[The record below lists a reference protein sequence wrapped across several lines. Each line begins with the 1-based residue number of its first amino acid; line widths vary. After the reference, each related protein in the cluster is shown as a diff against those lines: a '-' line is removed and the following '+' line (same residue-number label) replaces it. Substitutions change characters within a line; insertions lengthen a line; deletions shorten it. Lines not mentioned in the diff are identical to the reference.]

1 MDKLTKEQR
10 SKNMQAIKNKG
21 TKDEVL
27 LAKKLW
33 HIGLRYRK
41 NDNSVFGK
49 PDLTFKR
56 YKIAIFIDS
65 EFFHGKDWETEKYK
79 IKSNREF
86 WWPKIERNITR
97 DIIVNQVLENAGWKV
112 IRFWS
117 KSMRKDIN
125 ACVETIMHIYN
136 PQNEMFRL
144 LGTKRSFSQNETF
157 FFSHPY
163 PPTLPFSA

>member
-65 EFFHGKDWETEKYK
+65 EFFHGKDWEVLKPQLEKGKNADFWIKK
-79 IKSNREF
+79 ISKNQQHDD
-86 WWPKIERNITR
+86 
-97 DIIVNQVLENAGWKV
+97 DINKQLQFLGWTV
-112 IRFWS
+112 IRFWG
-117 KSMRKDIN
+117 KDIMKKTDECIQVIEEN
-125 ACVETIMHIYN
+125 IFEQKYN
-136 PQNEMFRL
+136 DYDIEI
-144 LGTKRSFSQNETF
+144 EEI
-157 FFSHPY
+157 SHV
-163 PPTLPFSA
+163 

>member
-65 EFFHGKDWETEKYK
+65 EFSKIVQQKKTKLNLTENFGGLK
-79 IKSNREF
+79 
-86 WWPKIERNITR
+86 
-97 DIIVNQVLENAGWKV
+97 L
-112 IRFWS
+112 
-117 KSMRKDIN
+117 
-125 ACVETIMHIYN
+125 
-136 PQNEMFRL
+136 NEI
-144 LGTKRSFSQNETF
+144 
-157 FFSHPY
+157 
-163 PPTLPFSA
+163 

>member
-56 YKIAIFIDS
+56 YKIAS
-65 EFFHGKDWETEKYK
+65 LEESHNPLK
-79 IKSNREF
+79 IRSLCGF
-86 WWPKIERNITR
+86 
-97 DIIVNQVLENAGWKV
+97 
-112 IRFWS
+112 S
-117 KSMRKDIN
+117 KNGVTSW
-125 ACVETIMHIYN
+125 
-136 PQNEMFRL
+136 Q
-144 LGTKRSFSQNETF
+144 
-157 FFSHPY
+157 
-163 PPTLPFSA
+163 PF

>member
-97 DIIVNQVLENAGWKV
+97 DIIVNQVLENAGWRV

-125 ACVETIMHIYN
+125 ACVETIMHI
-136 PQNEMFRL
+136 L
-144 LGTKRSFSQNETF
+144 LEEKDKKINMKQ
-157 FFSHPY
+157 
-163 PPTLPFSA
+163 LKQKQL

>member
-33 HIGLRYRK
+33 RIGLRYRK

-97 DIIVNQVLENAGWKV
+97 DITVNQVLENAGWKV

-117 KSMRKDIN
+117 KSMRKNID
-125 ACVETIMHIYN
+125 ACVETIMHILIEEKDKKLN
-136 PQNEMFRL
+136 
-144 LGTKRSFSQNETF
+144 TKQ
-157 FFSHPY
+157 
-163 PPTLPFSA
+163 LKQKQL

>member
-65 EFFHGKDWETEKYK
+65 EFFHGKD
-79 IKSNREF
+79 
-86 WWPKIERNITR
+86 
-97 DIIVNQVLENAGWKV
+97 
-112 IRFWS
+112 
-117 KSMRKDIN
+117 
-125 ACVETIMHIYN
+125 
-136 PQNEMFRL
+136 
-144 LGTKRSFSQNETF
+144 
-157 FFSHPY
+157 
-163 PPTLPFSA
+163 

>member
-65 EFFHGKDWETEKYK
+65 EFFMAKIGKQKNT
-79 IKSNREF
+79 KSNL
-86 WWPKIERNITR
+86 T
-97 DIIVNQVLENAGWKV
+97 ENFGGLK
-112 IRFWS
+112 
-117 KSMRKDIN
+117 
-125 ACVETIMHIYN
+125 
-136 PQNEMFRL
+136 L
-144 LGTKRSFSQNETF
+144 NET
-157 FFSHPY
+157 
-163 PPTLPFSA
+163 

>member
-65 EFFHGKDWETEKYK
+65 EFFHGKDWEVLKPQLERGKNADFWIEKISK
-79 IKSNREF
+79 NQQ
-86 WWPKIERNITR
+86 R
-97 DIIVNQVLENAGWKV
+97 DEEVNQQLQYLGWTV
-112 IRFWS
+112 IRFWG
-117 KSMRKDIN
+117 KDITKHTDE
-125 ACVETIMHIYN
+125 CVQVIEETIFDIMMDMDNYY
-136 PQNEMFRL
+136 
-144 LGTKRSFSQNETF
+144 K
-157 FFSHPY
+157 
-163 PPTLPFSA
+163 

>member
-65 EFFHGKDWETEKYK
+65 EFFHGKDWEVLKPQLEKGNNADFWINK
-79 IKSNREF
+79 ISK
-86 WWPKIERNITR
+86 
-97 DIIVNQVLENAGWKV
+97 NQQHDDEINKQLQFLGWTV
-112 IRFWS
+112 IRFWG
-117 KSMRKDIN
+117 KDIIKKTDE
-125 ACVETIMHIYN
+125 CVQVIEETVFEQKYN
-136 PQNEMFRL
+136 DYDI
-144 LGTKRSFSQNETF
+144 ETEEI
-157 FFSHPY
+157 SHV
-163 PPTLPFSA
+163 

>member
-1 MDKLTKEQR
+1 MAHRITLQ
-10 SKNMQAIKNKG
+10 
-21 TKDEVL
+21 
-27 LAKKLW
+27 
-33 HIGLRYRK
+33 K

-65 EFFHGKDWETEKYK
+65 EFFHGKRLGNRKYK

-117 KSMRKDIN
+117 KSMRKI
-125 ACVETIMHIYN
+125 
-136 PQNEMFRL
+136 
-144 LGTKRSFSQNETF
+144 
-157 FFSHPY
+157 
-163 PPTLPFSA
+163 